1 MTWSLPKQRVSWRIS
16 SRCRGSSPY
25 PTRRKS
31 HSMRIDWR
39 WGREYSRQQ
48 TIFEG
53 PERLGA
59 PGPPAF
65 TVGCSVHRLRLAA
78 LAVGLSSSQ
87 RPNSRITPCGGGGAL
102 ICYSRAERGSVRWPP
117 SRRFRHL
124 RERALRSGS
133 CGNGRRKEKIHGL

>member
-1 MTWSLPKQRVSWRIS
+1 MGTTWSLPKQRVSWRIS

-31 HSMRIDWR
+31 HSLRIDWR

-53 PERLGA
+53 PERSGA

-65 TVGCSVHRLRLAA
+65 TAGYSAHPLRLAA
-78 LAVGLSSSQ
+78 LAVGLSSSH
-87 RPNSRITPCGGGGAL
+87 RPNSRITPCGGGAL
-102 ICYSRAERGSVRWPP
+102 ICYSRAERFGEVAAQPSVSTSEGARLAIWL
-117 SRRFRHL
+117 L
-124 RERALRSGS
+124 R
-133 CGNGRRKEKIHGL
+133 